1 MNDTLLALIAFSPI
15 VVAAILLVGLNWPA
29 KRAMPVAFAM
39 TVIIALFAW
48 DMSVTRIIASS
59 LQGLTITIA
68 VLWIVFGAI
77 FLLNTL
83 KHTGAISVIRNGFI
97 DISADRRIQ
106 AIIIAW
112 CFGSFIEG
120 ASGFG
125 TPAAIAAPLLVAIG
139 FPALAA
145 VVMGMMIQSTPVS
158 FGAVGTPII
167 VGVNKGLDT
176 HNISEVLV
184 AGGSTWEIYLQE
196 ITSNVAVIHAVV
208 GTFIPVLMAM
218 MLTRFFGKKKSW
230 TEGVDILPFAIFAG
244 LAFTVPYALTG
255 VFLGAEFPSLI
266 GGLVSLAIVVTA
278 AKKGFLVPKTT
289 WDFEAEDKWPSE
301 WLGSL
306 KMDLKAGQKNK
317 MGLTLAWT
325 PYLLLAIILVA
336 SRVSPEF
343 KGLLKSVSLSF
354 SNILGEVGVS
364 SAIQPLYLPG
374 GILVFVALLAVLLQ
388 ARSLKPL
395 GSAFKESSKTLIGA
409 GFVLV
414 FAIPMVRIFI
424 NSGINGA
431 DLASMPVTT
440 AHFAAGI
447 VGDLFPALSASI
459 GALGAF
465 IAGSNTVSNMMFSQ
479 FQFEVAQTIGV
490 SSAAVVSLQAVGAAA
505 GNMIAI
511 HNVVAA
517 SATVGLLGR
526 EGITLRKTV
535 IPTFYYVV
543 ATGIIGLVIIY
554 GLNISDSLIVA
565 QGTK

>member
-1 MNDTLLALIAFSPI
+1 MRS
-15 VVAAILLVGLNWPA
+15 
-29 KRAMPVAFAM
+29 
-39 TVIIALFAW
+39 
-48 DMSVTRIIASS
+48 
-59 LQGLTITIA
+59 
-68 VLWIVFGAI
+68 LWIVFGAI

-83 KHTGAISVIRNGFI
+83 KHTGAITTIRNGFT
-97 DISADRRIQ
+97 DISADRRVQ

-145 VVMGMMIQSTPVS
+145 VLMGMMIQSTPVS

-176 HNISEVLV
+176 HNIGESLI
-184 AGGSTWEIYLQE
+184 AHGSTWDAYLQQ
-196 ITSNVAVIHAVV
+196 ITSSVAIIHACV
-208 GTFIPVLMAM
+208 GVMIPVLMAM
-218 MLTRFFGKKKSW
+218 MLTRFFGKNKSW
-230 TEGVDILPFAIFAG
+230 TEGLDILPFALFAG
-244 LAFTVPYALTG
+244 AAFTIPYALTG

-266 GGLVSLAIVVTA
+266 GGLVGLAIVVTA
-278 AKKGFLVPKTT
+278 AKRGFLVPKSK
-289 WDFEAEDKWPSE
+289 WDFESEDKWPAE

-306 KMDLKAGQKNK
+306 KIDLDDNNHNHKK
-317 MGLTLAWT
+317 MSMAMAWA
-325 PYLLLAIILVA
+325 PYVLLAVTLVA

-354 SNILGEVGVS
+354 SNILGETGVS
-364 SAIQPLYLPG
+364 TAIQPLYLPG
-374 GILVFVALLAVLLQ
+374 GILVFVALVAVLMQ
-388 ARSLKPL
+388 SRSAAPL
-395 GSAFKESSKTLIGA
+395 AKAFGESSKTLIGA

-414 FAIPMVRIFI
+414 FTIPMVRIFI
-424 NSGINGA
+424 NSGVNGA

-440 AHFAAGI
+440 ANFAAGL
-447 VGDLFPALSASI
+447 VGGAFPALSATV

-479 FQFEVAQTIGV
+479 FQFEVAQTLTI
-490 SSAAVVSLQAVGAAA
+490 SSAVVVALQAVGAAA

-526 EGITLRKTV
+526 EGATLRKTI
-535 IPTFYYVV
+535 IPTFYYLVM
-543 ATGIIGLVIIY
+543 TGIIGLVVIY
-554 GLNISDSLIVA
+554 GFKMTDALM
-565 QGTK
+565 

>member
-1 MNDTLLALIAFSPI
+1 MSETLLALLAFSPI

-29 KRAMPVAFAM
+29 KKAMPVAFAL
-39 TVIIALFAW
+39 TVAIALFAW
-48 DMSVTRIIASS
+48 DMSSTRVLASVF
-59 LQGLTITIA
+59 QGFGITVS

-83 KHTGAISVIRNGFI
+83 KHTGAITTIRNGFT
-97 DISADRRIQ
+97 DISADRRVQ

-145 VVMGMMIQSTPVS
+145 VLMGMMIQSTPVS

-176 HNISEVLV
+176 HNIGESLI
-184 AGGSTWEIYLQE
+184 AHGSTWDAYLQQ
-196 ITSNVAVIHAVV
+196 ITSSVAIIHACV
-208 GTFIPVLMAM
+208 GVMIPVLMAM
-218 MLTRFFGKKKSW
+218 MLTRFFGKNKSW
-230 TEGVDILPFAIFAG
+230 TEGLDILPFALFAG
-244 LAFTVPYALTG
+244 AAFTIPYALTG

-266 GGLVSLAIVVTA
+266 GGLVGLAIVVTA
-278 AKKGFLVPKTT
+278 AKRGFLVPKSK
-289 WDFEAEDKWPSE
+289 WDFESEDKWPAE

-306 KMDLKAGQKNK
+306 KIDLDDNNHNHKK
-317 MGLTLAWT
+317 MSMAMAWA
-325 PYLLLAIILVA
+325 PYVLLAVTLVA

-354 SNILGEVGVS
+354 SNILGETGVS
-364 SAIQPLYLPG
+364 TAIQPLYLPG
-374 GILVFVALLAVLLQ
+374 GILVFVALVAVLMQ
-388 ARSLKPL
+388 SRSAAPL
-395 GSAFKESSKTLIGA
+395 AKAFGESSKTLIGA

-414 FAIPMVRIFI
+414 FTIPMVRIFI
-424 NSGINGA
+424 NSGVNGA

-440 AHFAAGI
+440 ANFAAGL
-447 VGDLFPALSASI
+447 VGGAFPALSATV

-479 FQFEVAQTIGV
+479 FQFEVAQTLTI
-490 SSAAVVSLQAVGAAA
+490 SSAVVVALQAVGAAA

-526 EGITLRKTV
+526 EGATLRKTI
-535 IPTFYYVV
+535 IPTFYYLVM
-543 ATGIIGLVIIY
+543 TGIIGLVVIY
-554 GLNISDSLIVA
+554 GFKMTDALM
-565 QGTK
+565 